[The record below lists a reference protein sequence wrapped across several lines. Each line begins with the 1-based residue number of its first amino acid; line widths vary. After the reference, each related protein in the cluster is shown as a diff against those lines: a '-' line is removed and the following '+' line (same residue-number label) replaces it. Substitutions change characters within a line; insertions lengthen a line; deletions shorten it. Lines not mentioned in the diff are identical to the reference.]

1 MSFQS
6 FFVAYIYLIKGSAF
20 NELCVKTLGIH
31 VLSVYSATK
40 NLHFFA
46 ISLIPRVVEP
56 KKVGANRVLESA
68 NGNGVISTM
77 HHRFSGCYD
86 DSGEMRIELV
96 AVEYVLSLILFH
108 HCDLS

>member
-46 ISLIPRVVEP
+46 ISLIPRVVESQ
-56 KKVGANRVLESA
+56 KVRANRVLESA
-68 NGNGVISTM
+68 NGNGVISIT
-77 HHRFSGCYD
+77 HHRFSGCYGD
-86 DSGEMRIELV
+86 GGEMRIELV
-96 AVEYVLSLILFH
+96 AMEYVLCFILFH